1 MISSSGK
8 SSIFLNSSITNMA
21 RKTAMQAKMK
31 TRRLR
36 ATMAALMS
44 MTWRMMKRRKMTT
57 SYLKRMMVILMISS
71 IKKE

>member
-1 MISSSGK
+1 
-8 SSIFLNSSITNMA
+8 MA